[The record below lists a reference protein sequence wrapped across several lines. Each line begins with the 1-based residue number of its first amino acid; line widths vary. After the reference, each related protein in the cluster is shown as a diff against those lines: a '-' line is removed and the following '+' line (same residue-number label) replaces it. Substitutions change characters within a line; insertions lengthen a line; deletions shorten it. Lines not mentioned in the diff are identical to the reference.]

1 MGLEGVR
8 VCWSEGCGKIDGWMS
23 WSEVGGWLVIEG
35 RRSEDAGK
43 MLEIEAEGWELEVED
58 ERLSVVDRK

>member
-1 MGLEGVR
+1 MGLEGVK
-8 VCWSEGCGKIDGWMS
+8 VCWSEGCRKIDRWIS

-43 MLEIEAEGWELEVED
+43 ILEIEAEG
-58 ERLSVVDRK
+58 